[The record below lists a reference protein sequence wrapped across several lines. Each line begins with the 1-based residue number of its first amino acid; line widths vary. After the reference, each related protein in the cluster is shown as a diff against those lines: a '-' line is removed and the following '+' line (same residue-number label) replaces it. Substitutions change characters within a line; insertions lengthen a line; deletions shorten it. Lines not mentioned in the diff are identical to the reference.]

1 MSFVEQAD
9 DFLVALVDNG
19 DVDGFKVD
27 LRGVL
32 VGMAQPVTDHADGQF
47 VLSGDGGPGV
57 ARPVHRQV
65 PRDTRLRCHR
75 LQQSVHVVLHVA
87 VLATFLPA
95 SRMDDG

>member
-1 MSFVEQAD
+1 MSFIEQTD

-32 VGMAQPVTDHADGQF
+32 VGVAQPVTDHADGQS
-47 VLSGDGGPGV
+47 VLPGDGGPGV
-57 ARPVHRQV
+57 ACPVHRQA
-65 PRDTRLRCHR
+65 PRNARLRCHR
-75 LQQSVHVVLHVA
+75 LQQPVHAVLHIA
-87 VLATFLPA
+87 VLTAFLPA